1 MRNQSAVRN
10 LPRLV
15 PRPCVELSCPVSLY
29 LDSHGAGD
37 SPACVLRV
45 ACFLRTDRSAPAGPE
60 QRDVEIAANIQFRTW
75 FSVLN

>member
-10 LPRLV
+10 LPWLV
-15 PRPCVELSCPVSLY
+15 PRPCVELSCPVSLH

-37 SPACVLRV
+37 SPASVLRV

-60 QRDVEIAANIQFRTW
+60 QRDVEIAANIRFRT
-75 FSVLN
+75 